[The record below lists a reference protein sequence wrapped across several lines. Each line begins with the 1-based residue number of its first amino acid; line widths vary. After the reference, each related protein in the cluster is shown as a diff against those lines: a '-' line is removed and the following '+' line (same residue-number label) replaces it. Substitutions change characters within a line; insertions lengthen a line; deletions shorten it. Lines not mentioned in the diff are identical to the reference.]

1 VAGGAAALVLA
12 LAVAVPKQA
21 IADGAFPDSM
31 QIFVPAD
38 APHRIILATNF
49 GLIIS
54 DDDGATWEW
63 SCEPRNDDNTIL
75 YQKAASPSQRIFAVL
90 IAHPMVYTDD
100 LACTWTPSGGSL
112 STLVARDAFADPTSA
127 DRVLAAAVAPTATLQ
142 SSSVYRSIDGG
153 LTFGP
158 SLLSGPTGG
167 DVLGIESAVSDPATM
182 YVAMYGSANNMI
194 DPILARSSD
203 SGVTWSSMDLGGT
216 LGAATIRIIAVDPTD
231 PLHLFLRVGISRGG
245 EKLGISTDGGRTFTE
260 PVSVDKQLTAFALLA
275 SGTTLVAG
283 LDTDGNPVGFRS
295 TDRGATFVPWVNPP
309 HVRALAERSGKLYA
323 AAENFLDLFAAG
335 VSTDEGA
342 TWTPILTYDQVKRI
356 KPCVQTICQDV
367 CDNLAGL
374 TLWPQTVC
382 GDVPVT
388 MPKTGCGCRTAGE
401 NPGGGAELASVQA
414 TLAVAAALARRRR
427 RQT

>member
-1 VAGGAAALVLA
+1 MAWGVAALVIA
-12 LAVAVPKQA
+12 LATAVPKQA
-21 IADGAFPDSM
+21 VADGAFPDSM

-49 GLIIS
+49 GLITS

-100 LACTWTPSGGSL
+100 LACTWTASGGSL

-142 SSSVYRSIDGG
+142 PSSVYRSTDGG

-158 SLLSGPTGG
+158 ALISGPTGG
-167 DVLGIESAVSDPATM
+167 DILGIESAVSDPATM

-231 PLHLFLRVGISRGG
+231 PLHLFLRVGISSGG

-260 PVSVDKQLTAFALLA
+260 PVSVDKQLTAFALLG
-275 SGTTLVAG
+275 SGTILVAG
-283 LDTDGNPVGFRS
+283 LDTAGNPVGFRS
-295 TDRGATFVPWVNPP
+295 SDRGATFVPWVNPP
-309 HVRALAERSGKLYA
+309 HVRALAERNGKLYA

-356 KPCVQTICQDV
+356 KPCVQTVCQDV
-367 CDNLAGL
+367 CDNLAGSHAVAAVGV
-374 TLWPQTVC
+374 WRRAGRPC
-382 GDVPVT
+382 PRR
-388 MPKTGCGCRTAGE
+388 GCGCRTSGE
-401 NPGGGAELASVQA
+401 SP
-414 TLAVAAALARRRR
+414 AVAPTWRACWPRWR
-427 RQT
+427 